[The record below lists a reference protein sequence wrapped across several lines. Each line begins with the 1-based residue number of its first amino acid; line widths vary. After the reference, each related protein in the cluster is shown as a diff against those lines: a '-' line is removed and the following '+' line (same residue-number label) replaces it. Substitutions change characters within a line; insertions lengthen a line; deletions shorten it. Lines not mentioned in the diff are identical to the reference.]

1 MLSSKWRRGMIVC
14 MLRDLIRV
22 TALRWRLPLS
32 ERAIARCT
40 ELSVDMG
47 NRLAPW
53 PQRLASPVQW
63 WTA

>member
-1 MLSSKWRRGMIVC
+1 MIVC